1 MNFAPKGKTPTTEAT
16 KNSIK
21 YQLENA
27 QPTLKTSDYYTLYL
41 GHSYKMPTHRTFMTL
56 DFWIS
61 FIGEKEANEHLQIMI
76 KTNEAFTIFEVCEDS
91 KFTNSEEV
99 APIMDKIFNL
109 GNSNSD
115 EL

>member
-1 MNFAPKGKTPTTEAT
+1 
-16 KNSIK
+16 
-21 YQLENA
+21 
-27 QPTLKTSDYYTLYL
+27 
-41 GHSYKMPTHRTFMTL
+41 
-56 DFWIS
+56 
-61 FIGEKEANEHLQIMI
+61 MI